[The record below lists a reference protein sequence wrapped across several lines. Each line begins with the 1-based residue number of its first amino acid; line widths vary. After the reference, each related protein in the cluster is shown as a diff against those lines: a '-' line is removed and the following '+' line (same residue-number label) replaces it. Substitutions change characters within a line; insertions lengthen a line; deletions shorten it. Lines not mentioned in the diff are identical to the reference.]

1 MPLTQAELNRIR
13 ANAVQLH
20 GPGDIHAAL
29 DRMAMEITT
38 ALGESL
44 PVVLCV
50 LTGGIIPTGHL
61 LTRLSFPLETDYL
74 HATRYRGETGGPEVR
89 WVSEPGISL
98 EGRTVLVVD
107 DILDEG
113 HTLADVLEF
122 CRAAGADRVYS
133 AVLIEKRHDRRA
145 DAVHADFVGLE
156 VEDRY
161 VFGFGMDY
169 RGYLRNL
176 NGIFA
181 LGENDTG
188 KDEQTT
194 QRWQDP

>member
-1 MPLTQAELNRIR
+1 MPLSQAELNAIR
-13 ANAVQLH
+13 ASAVQLH
-20 GPGDIHAAL
+20 GPADIHAAL
-29 DRMAMEITT
+29 DRMAAEITA
-38 ALGESL
+38 ALGDRL

-61 LTRLSFPLETDYL
+61 LTRLAFPLETDYL
-74 HATRYRGETGGPEVR
+74 HATRYRGETEGREVH
-89 WVSEPGISL
+89 WVSEPDISL
-98 EGRTVLVVD
+98 TGRTVLIVD

-113 HTLADVLEF
+113 HTLAGVLDF
-122 CRAAGADRVYS
+122 CRASGAEQIFS
-133 AVLIEKRHDRRA
+133 AVLIEKRHARRA
-145 DAVHADFVGLE
+145 GGVQADFVGLE

-181 LGENDTG
+181 LGDKHAGDDAAATG
-188 KDEQTT
+188 Q
-194 QRWQDP
+194 

>member
-1 MPLTQAELNRIR
+1 
-13 ANAVQLH
+13 
-20 GPGDIHAAL
+20 
-29 DRMAMEITT
+29 MAREIT
-38 ALGESL
+38 AAMADSL

-61 LTRLSFPLETDYL
+61 LTRLAFPLESDYL
-74 HATRYRGETGGPEVR
+74 HATRYRGETSGKEVQ

-98 EGRTVLVVD
+98 RGRTVLVVD

-113 HTLADVLEF
+113 NTLADVIRF
-122 CRAAGADRVYS
+122 CKAQGADKIYS
-133 AVLIEKRHDRRA
+133 AVLIQKRHDRRA
-145 DAVHADFVGLE
+145 PTVQADFIGLE

-169 RGYLRNL
+169 KGYLRNL

-181 LGENDTG
+181 LGND
-188 KDEQTT
+188 Q
-194 QRWQDP
+194 

>member
-1 MPLTQAELNRIR
+1 MSLSLAEINRIR
-13 ANAVQLH
+13 VNAVQLH

-29 DRMAMEITT
+29 DRMAAEITT
-38 ALGESL
+38 ALDESL

-50 LTGGIIPTGHL
+50 LTGSIIPTGHL

-74 HATRYRGETGGPEVR
+74 HATRYQGETGGPEVR

-98 EGRTVLVVD
+98 KGRTVLVVD

-133 AVLIEKRHDRRA
+133 AVLIVKRHERRA
-145 DAVHADFVGLE
+145 DTVQADFVGLE

-169 RGYLRNL
+169 HGYLRNL

-181 LGENDTG
+181 LGADDT
-188 KDEQTT
+188 DRDAAST
-194 QRWQDP
+194 

>member
-1 MPLTQAELNRIR
+1 MPLSQAELNRIR
-13 ANAVQLH
+13 ADAVELH
-20 GPGDIHAAL
+20 GPEAIHAAL
-29 DRMAMEITT
+29 DRMAREITT
-38 ALGESL
+38 AMADRL

-61 LTRLSFPLETDYL
+61 LTRLAFPLETDYL
-74 HATRYRGETGGPEVR
+74 HATRYRGETSGKEVQ

-98 EGRTVLVVD
+98 RGRTVLVVD

-113 HTLADVLEF
+113 NTLADVIRF
-122 CRAAGADRVYS
+122 CKAQGADKIYS
-133 AVLIEKRHDRRA
+133 AVLIQKRHDRRA
-145 DAVHADFVGLE
+145 PTVQADFIGLE

-169 RGYLRNL
+169 KGYLRNL

-181 LGENDTG
+181 LGND
-188 KDEQTT
+188 Q
-194 QRWQDP
+194 